1 MPPRRR
7 YSSSAYR
14 RRLRPRV
21 GRKSYRSRGLRT
33 AVKMRSYLGKGA
45 YRLGKGVSSQQVPSM
60 HSNGSRFN
68 VKHRECLATILQDPV
83 DPAHPAITLLPAL
96 DQQLCPTNAAA
107 FPWLSSIAKLF
118 EQYQWKGVMVEYV
131 PVVDSGSTSVSMG
144 TVAMFCEYNPAS
156 TTNPTTA
163 QVCLNQMWAQ
173 GARSSDRIT
182 MPIEVAPNGTPI
194 PVNWTTQVAN
204 ADQRLSSL
212 GRLFVGCEGCPLPT
226 AALPNPIVLGRIWI
240 TYDIDLLK
248 PQLVRVDDEA

>member
-7 YSSSAYR
+7 YSASAYR

-21 GRKSYRSRGLRT
+21 GRRSYRSRGLRT
-33 AVKMRSYLGKGA
+33 AVRMRSYLGKGA
-45 YRLGKGVSSQQVPSM
+45 YKLGKGVSSQQVPSM

-68 VKHRECLATILQDPV
+68 VKHRECLATVTQGAVVVAATTLV
-83 DPAHPAITLLPAL
+83 PAF
-96 DQQLCPTNAAA
+96 DQQLCPTNANA
-107 FPWLSSIAKLF
+107 FPWLSSIARLF

-156 TTNPTTA
+156 ATNPTTA
-163 QVCLNQMWAQ
+163 QICLNQMWAQ

-194 PVNWTTQVAN
+194 PVNWTTSLQN
-204 ADQRLSSL
+204 ADARLSSL
-212 GRLFVGCEGCPLPT
+212 GRLFVGCEGCPIN
-226 AALPNPIVLGRIWI
+226 AGNPIVLGRIWI

-248 PQLVRVDDEA
+248 PQLVRD

>member
-1 MPPRRR
+1 
-7 YSSSAYR
+7 
-14 RRLRPRV
+14 
-21 GRKSYRSRGLRT
+21 
-33 AVKMRSYLGKGA
+33 MRSYLGKGA
-45 YRLGKGVSSQQVPSM
+45 YKLGKGVSSQQVPSM

-68 VKHRECLATILQDPV
+68 VKHRECLATITQGALN
-83 DPAHPAITLLPAL
+83 PALPAVTLITSL
-96 DQQLCPTNAAA
+96 DQQLCPSNPLA

-156 TTNPTTA
+156 ATNPTTA
-163 QVCLNQMWAQ
+163 QICLNQMWAQ

-194 PVNWTTQVAN
+194 PVNWTSALAN
-204 ADQRLSSL
+204 ADARLSSL
-212 GRLFVGCEGCPLPT
+212 GRLYVGCEGCPQ
-226 AALPNPIVLGRIWI
+226 AAVANPPNPAIVLGRIWI